1 MAAAGGVPVTG
12 RMSVED
18 IPISAQDREKIK
30 EKIKD
35 EIESFIK
42 SNCDKK
48 SEGLSHYLCEFDNQ
62 QKKATNAYLLNSE
75 FFKNAQILGEG
86 SYGDV
91 YDCGFWTIESK
102 TGENKNIDIVVKTQ
116 KLADDET
123 GPDPLYEA
131 YINFVLINMIIM
143 ENPDIGLVP
152 TFGLFY
158 CGRKD
163 GMFCVDK
170 DGNKINENNSI
181 FILQEKKNAEPLSVV
196 RKFTKE
202 MLIELFK
209 ILVKLE
215 ENGIYHCDINDG
227 NILVDETNNNKIYLI
242 DFGLASFMI
251 NGESI
256 YQSDCDQSDCA
267 TDFLSICILLVEYN
281 RDLYDKYDLYD
292 KIKEFKNP
300 HKPRKT
306 IYESVLEDL
315 EEYEP

>member
-12 RMSVED
+12 RMPVED
-18 IPISAQDREKIK
+18 MPISAQDR

-42 SNCDKK
+42 LNCDKK
-48 SEGLSHYLCEFDNQ
+48 SEGLSHYLCEFDKQ
-62 QKKATNAYLLNSE
+62 QKNKATNAYLLNSK
-75 FFKNAQILGEG
+75 FFENARILGQG
-86 SYGDV
+86 FYGVV
-91 YDCGFWTIESK
+91 YDCGFWTVDSETDK
-102 TGENKNIDIVVKTQ
+102 DIVVKTQ
-116 KLADDET
+116 KLGVDDT
-123 GPDPLYEA
+123 DPLCEA

-143 ENPDIGLVP
+143 ENPGIGLVP

-158 CGRKD
+158 CGRKG

-170 DGNKINENNSI
+170 DGNIINENNSI
-181 FILQEKKNAEPLSVV
+181 FILQEKKNAKPLSVV
-196 RKFTKE
+196 KKFTKK

-227 NILVDETNNNKIYLI
+227 NILVDKNDKIYLI

-251 NGESI
+251 NKKRI
-256 YQSDCDQSDCA
+256 YQSDDS
-267 TDFLSICILLVEYN
+267 TDFLNICLLLVVYN
-281 RDLYDKYDLYD
+281 IDLYHE
-292 KIKEFKNP
+292 IKKFINSDE
-300 HKPRKT
+300 PRKT

-315 EEYEP
+315 EEYKP

>member
-12 RMSVED
+12 RMPVED
-18 IPISAQDREKIK
+18 MPISAQDR

-116 KLADDET
+116 KLGFDET
-123 GPDPLYEA
+123 DPDPLYEA
-131 YINFVLINMIIM
+131 YINFVLINTIIM

-158 CGRKD
+158 CD
-163 GMFCVDK
+163 DK
-170 DGNKINENNSI
+170 DGNKINKNNSI
-181 FILQEKKNAEPLSVV
+181 FILQEKKNAKTLK
-196 RKFTKE
+196 KFT
-202 MLIELFK
+202 
-209 ILVKLE
+209 
-215 ENGIYHCDINDG
+215 ND
-227 NILVDETNNNKIYLI
+227 
-242 DFGLASFMI
+242 
-251 NGESI
+251 
-256 YQSDCDQSDCA
+256 
-267 TDFLSICILLVEYN
+267 
-281 RDLYDKYDLYD
+281 
-292 KIKEFKNP
+292 
-300 HKPRKT
+300 
-306 IYESVLEDL
+306 
-315 EEYEP
+315 